1 MTESPLSR
9 ANQKF
14 LFLSS
19 KIDKTVLFIN
29 PLFLFRISNLSDIKL
44 YFISPEPTVPIRIL
58 LSDEICDENI
68 FKSSKLSKSV
78 LHFETILLL
87 ILNKPSFCV
96 KTTNS
101 SLTLNISTK
110 GLSLKNLLVVNG
122 VTEPSLT
129 VNIPWS
135 GMWKNRDLSISKELD
150 IAPPGLNT
158 LISSLILSTKI
169 ILDKDLKTTQFSS
182 SWISQNSSSSRT
194 LKLNL
199 SGIEE

>member
-1 MTESPLSR
+1 MTESPLSI

-101 SLTLNISTK
+101 SLILNISTK

-122 VTEPSLT
+122 LTAPSLT
-129 VNIPWS
+129 VKIP
-135 GMWKNRDLSISKELD
+135 
-150 IAPPGLNT
+150 
-158 LISSLILSTKI
+158 
-169 ILDKDLKTTQFSS
+169 
-182 SWISQNSSSSRT
+182 
-194 LKLNL
+194 
-199 SGIEE
+199 

>member
-158 LISSLILSTKI
+158 LISLLILSTKI

-194 LKLNL
+194 LKLNF

>member
-1 MTESPLSR
+1 MKFLKFLNAYTVPKFPLKSLYILKGDLSLMTESPLSR

-129 VNIPWS
+129 VNIP
-135 GMWKNRDLSISKELD
+135 
-150 IAPPGLNT
+150 
-158 LISSLILSTKI
+158 
-169 ILDKDLKTTQFSS
+169 
-182 SWISQNSSSSRT
+182 
-194 LKLNL
+194 
-199 SGIEE
+199 